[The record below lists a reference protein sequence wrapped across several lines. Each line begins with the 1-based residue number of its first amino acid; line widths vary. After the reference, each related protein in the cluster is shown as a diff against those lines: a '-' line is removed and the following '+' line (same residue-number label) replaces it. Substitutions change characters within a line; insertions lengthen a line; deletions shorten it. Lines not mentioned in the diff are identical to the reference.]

1 MPGDF
6 GDRLLVSL
14 ARVTHPVIARA
25 AACLAACV
33 VTAVTAIAAP
43 GAAPAAS
50 AAPKRAVDDSP
61 LGVTL
66 DTMTPSVI
74 PRRGPITLS
83 GEVTNRSD
91 DTWTDLQVYLFH
103 SATPITSRTGLADAV
118 ETEADA
124 DVGGRVTD
132 EGRFDEIGDLAPG
145 ETTSYSVT
153 VRRSD
158 LAISGAPGVYW
169 VGTHVLGAVDG
180 VRDGFAA
187 GRARSFMPLL
197 EPQTRKADV
206 AVVVPLRER
215 VRRGTDGSL
224 LGLGQWHRALA
235 SDGRLGRLGLF
246 AADSEGPMTWLVD
259 PAVLD
264 AVGSV
269 AADNPPI
276 STAPDGSGPGGAS
289 EPSESPAA
297 SPSAEASQDG
307 SGDSGSDEGGEQ
319 GQEPTAEAQE
329 ATGWLES
336 FLADAGGDAL
346 FALPYGDVDVPAVA
360 GNHLDGILES
370 SERLSADSMARLG
383 TAATPVIAPPSGY
396 LTRSA
401 LAAADPGTAVLM
413 SDLAFPTVE
422 DTVVGQP
429 DGTEIVLSDSAAA
442 SGGPGPQSRTNL
454 LAVRQ
459 RILADAALNALA
471 PGRAQPLVVSLPPR
485 FDPGEDWQTADFFG
499 GLDVPWLRQVDLLS
513 LLDKSPRATT
523 EQAPLYPASQRDAHI
538 PLANQLATQ
547 ELGELGRVYAD
558 LLTENDGV
566 ADELA
571 KVGMLASSY
580 DVRDRPGAALTRARS
595 TAVRVRRT
603 MQRVVIDGP
612 PFVMM
617 SSETGPISV
626 TVENQLDEPVTVRLT
641 AETRSTDLRI
651 STPDPI
657 TLGPGQR
664 APVRLRADS
673 TSIGVHAVTM
683 VATTED
689 GSPLGSQA
697 QFNVRTSNVGTVIWF
712 ILGGGIAVLALAIVV
727 RLVRRIRNRGG
738 SPADDD
744 ADRPAAQPDSPT
756 AGAGTSTGAGTTA

>member
-1 MPGDF
+1 
-6 GDRLLVSL
+6 
-14 ARVTHPVIARA
+14 
-25 AACLAACV
+25 
-33 VTAVTAIAAP
+33 
-43 GAAPAAS
+43 
-50 AAPKRAVDDSP
+50 
-61 LGVTL
+61 
-66 DTMTPSVI
+66 
-74 PRRGPITLS
+74 
-83 GEVTNRSD
+83 
-91 DTWTDLQVYLFH
+91 
-103 SATPITSRTGLADAV
+103 
-118 ETEADA
+118 
-124 DVGGRVTD
+124 
-132 EGRFDEIGDLAPG
+132 
-145 ETTSYSVT
+145 
-153 VRRSD
+153 
-158 LAISGAPGVYW
+158 
-169 VGTHVLGAVDG
+169 
-180 VRDGFAA
+180 
-187 GRARSFMPLL
+187 
-197 EPQTRKADV
+197 
-206 AVVVPLRER
+206 
-215 VRRGTDGSL
+215 
-224 LGLGQWHRALA
+224 
-235 SDGRLGRLGLF
+235 
-246 AADSEGPMTWLVD
+246 MTWLVD

-297 SPSAEASQDG
+297 SPSAEARRTGRVTAAPTRAVSRARSRPPRRRRRQD
-307 SGDSGSDEGGEQ
+307 
-319 GQEPTAEAQE
+319 
-329 ATGWLES
+329 WLES
-336 FLADAGGDAL
+336 FLADAGGDAV

-383 TAATPVIAPPSGY
+383 TAATPGHRPAARLPRPRRRSPP
-396 LTRSA
+396 L
-401 LAAADPGTAVLM
+401 DPGTAVLM

-471 PGRAQPLVVSLPPR
+471 PGRGPAAGGRHCRPASTPARTGRPPTSSAVSTCRGCARSTCSRCSTGAPARPL
-485 FDPGEDWQTADFFG
+485 T
-499 GLDVPWLRQVDLLS
+499 
-513 LLDKSPRATT
+513 
-523 EQAPLYPASQRDAHI
+523 QAPLYPASQRDAHI

-727 RLVRRIRNRGG
+727 RLVRRIRNRGRQPGRRRRRAARCPTRTSPPPAPAEHRGGDDRMSGGPGEVAG
-738 SPADDD
+738 STPDATESPETPERSRAPSAPTTGRCSPPA
-744 ADRPAAQPDSPT
+744 R
-756 AGAGTSTGAGTTA
+756 